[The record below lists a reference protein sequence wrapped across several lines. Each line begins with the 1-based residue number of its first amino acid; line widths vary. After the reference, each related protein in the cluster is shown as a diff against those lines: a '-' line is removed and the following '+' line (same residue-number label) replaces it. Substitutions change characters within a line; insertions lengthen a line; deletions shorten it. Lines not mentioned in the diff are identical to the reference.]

1 MKKALTASAL
11 ALLLAACQSSP
22 QNIVV
27 QNSRNVQIGAPNTAS
42 GGPVYV
48 GPTMSRGYGP
58 YVGGPIMAPSPPMAA
73 PIAYMPPP
81 PMYGMTTM
89 PAPSIIPTGGFVP
102 PPPKNMPFENCTTTK
117 YWDPT
122 NARWQTQSNCTNN
135 FK

>member
-1 MKKALTASAL
+1 MKKTLISSAL
-11 ALLLAACQSSP
+11 ALMLAACQSSP

-27 QNSRNVQIGAPNTAS
+27 QNSRNVQIGAPNVAS

-48 GPTMSRGYGP
+48 GPSMSRGYVP
-58 YVGGPIMAPSPPMAA
+58 YSSGPIMAPPVGPMT
-73 PIAYMPPP
+73 AYIPPP
-81 PMYGMTTM
+81 PMYGMTTI
-89 PAPSIIPTGGFVP
+89 PAPSMIPPGGFVP
-102 PPPKNMPFENCTTTK
+102 PPPRNMPFENCTTTK